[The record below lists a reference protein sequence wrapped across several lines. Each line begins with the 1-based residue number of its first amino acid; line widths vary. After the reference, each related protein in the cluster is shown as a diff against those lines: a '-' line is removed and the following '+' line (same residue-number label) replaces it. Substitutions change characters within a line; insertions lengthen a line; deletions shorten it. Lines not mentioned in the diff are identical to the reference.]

1 MKQKSSPP
9 RKLPPSPLQHELSAR
24 ILDFIGTEK
33 LEPGTRL
40 KEVAL
45 AERLQVSRTPVR
57 AALKLLARRGL
68 VRPAEARGFVVAA
81 GKRAEPKIA
90 RRPTVTDVDRLFV
103 AIARD
108 RRSGRLPVDVSERDL
123 MQRYAATRPIVQRV
137 LTKLAEV
144 AAVQR
149 KPGHGWRFEPT
160 ISDPQARAES
170 YRYRLLIE
178 PAGLLEPDFRCEPGW
193 IADMRRHHEE
203 MMAMPWSDT
212 ASIAFYEMNAA
223 FHEGLAAASGNRYL
237 HVAVQQQNRLRRF
250 ANYDWTYGH
259 ERVVVNCREHLGI
272 LQQIEAGDLATAS
285 HLLRR
290 HLEGAAKLKRP
301 APDAP
306 TDNLTHHRS
315 LS

>member
-1 MKQKSSPP
+1 MKQKSSQA
-9 RKLPPSPLQHELSAR
+9 RKLPPSPLQHELSAG
-24 ILDFIGTEK
+24 ILDFIRMEK

-40 KEVAL
+40 AEVAL

-68 VRPAEARGFVVAA
+68 VRPGERRGYFVSDGKAA
-81 GKRAEPKIA
+81 AQELAKRPA
-90 RRPTVTDVDRLFV
+90 VTDVDRLFL

-108 RRSGRLPVDVSERDL
+108 RRSGKLPVDVSERDL

-137 LTKLAEV
+137 LTRLSEV

-149 KPGHGWRFEPT
+149 KPGHGWRFLPT

-170 YRYRLLIE
+170 YRYRMLIE
-178 PAGLLEPDFRCEPGW
+178 PAALLEPTFRCDPAW
-193 IADMRRHHEE
+193 IAEMRRHHEE

-212 ASIAFYEMNAA
+212 ASIALYEMNAA

-237 HVAVQQQNRLRRF
+237 LVAVQQQNRLRRF
-250 ANYDWTYGH
+250 ANYDWTFGY
-259 ERVVVNCREHLGI
+259 ERVVVNCREHLAI
-272 LQQIEAGDLATAS
+272 LAQIETGDNAKAA
-285 HLLRR
+285 HLMRL

-301 APDAP
+301 AA
-306 TDNLTHHRS
+306 NVAG
-315 LS
+315 

>member
-9 RKLPPSPLQHELSAR
+9 RKLPPSPLQNELSAS
-24 ILDFIGTEK
+24 ILDVIRMEK

-40 KEVAL
+40 GEVAL

-57 AALKLLARRGL
+57 AALQLLARRGL
-68 VRPAEARGFVVAA
+68 VRPGERRGYFVAN
-81 GKRAEPKIA
+81 GKPSEHKVA
-90 RRPTVTDVDRLFV
+90 RRPMVTDVERLFL

-123 MQRYAATRPIVQRV
+123 MQRYDATRPIVQRV
-137 LTKLAEV
+137 LTRLSEV

-149 KPGHGWRFEPT
+149 KPGHGWRFLPT

-170 YRYRLLIE
+170 YRYRMLIE
-178 PAGLLEPDFRCEPGW
+178 PAGLLEPGFRCEPAW
-193 IADMRRHHEE
+193 IAEMRRHHEE
-203 MMAMPWSDT
+203 MLAKPWSDT
-212 ASIAFYEMNAA
+212 ASIALYEMNAV

-237 HVAVQQQNRLRRF
+237 LVAVQQQNRLRRF

-272 LQQIEAGDLATAS
+272 LEQIEAGDHAAAARLMR
-285 HLLRR
+285 L
-290 HLEGAAKLKRP
+290 HLEGAARLKRP
-301 APDAP
+301 EANVVA
-306 TDNLTHHRS
+306 
-315 LS
+315 